1 MIPQGKVQVRS
12 LSETHYRKADMILPR
27 NKRAFTI
34 VELLVVIA
42 IIGTLIGLVI
52 PAVQSVR
59 RAADDTERLNWR
71 RQRLLDAPPDR
82 RIPFRVLFVG
92 NSHTSYPPVDIP
104 DMVTVLSKL
113 GRQAE
118 IQATKVIVYGETVE
132 GHWDTGTATDL
143 IREGSD
149 GWWDFVVF
157 QGQSEEPCVGRE
169 SYITFNQRFGK
180 LSKDNRAIPVLY
192 QLMERTDTGGSCSQ
206 EKLTQASVEGVKLI
220 QGNEGTGEVCPVGEA
235 WRAAQAGR
243 PDLQLHRDDGNHAN
257 ETGGYLTACVF
268 YSLIHRVSPVGL
280 PGTLETPM
288 GTISVGS
295 DDARYLQQVA
305 WATSEKWRAKMKAW
319 FLHGKAS

>member
-1 MIPQGKVQVRS
+1 MNQQPK
-12 LSETHYRKADMILPR
+12 
-27 NKRAFTI
+27 KRAFTI

-42 IIGTLIGLVI
+42 ILGTLIGLVL

-71 RQRLLDAPPDR
+71 RQRVLDDPPDR
-82 RIPFRVLFVG
+82 RIPFRILFVG

-118 IQATKVIVYGETVE
+118 IQATKVIVYGETLE
-132 GHWDTGTATDL
+132 GHWNTGTATSL
-143 IREGSD
+143 IHEGSK

-157 QGQSEEPCVGRE
+157 QGQSVEPCVGRE
-169 SYITFNQRFGK
+169 SYIDYNQRFGK
-180 LSKDNRAIPVLY
+180 LSKENRAIPVLS
-192 QLMERTDTGGSCSQ
+192 QLFERTDTGSCPQGTLTKGSVD
-206 EKLTQASVEGVKLI
+206 SVKVI
-220 QGNEGTGEVCPVGEA
+220 QGNEGTGELCPVGEA
-235 WRAAQAGR
+235 WRAVREER
-243 PDLQLHRDDGNHAN
+243 PDLELHRDDGNHAN

-305 WATSEKWRAKMKAW
+305 WDTSEKWRAKLKAW